1 MGRLADKVAIVT
13 GAGRG
18 IGRAYALAFAREGA
32 RVVVN
37 DIGTS
42 LQGRGTSEE
51 PAAVVAREI
60 EALGGKALASD
71 ADVADFE
78 KVARTVAET
87 LDAFGRI
94 DVLVTNAGI
103 SRRMPITELTEEGW
117 DTTIGAHLKG
127 TYNFV
132 HHVAP
137 HMLSKGSGTILTVT
151 SGAAWVPNPR
161 SLAYSAAKGGI
172 FSLTIGL
179 AAELAGSGVTV
190 NALSPGLTSTRLG
203 NGALEEIRSS
213 TTLSEQEIADLV
225 GPIQPAE
232 AMAPLAIF
240 LASEAGRRITGRI
253 FEVAGNSIHT
263 IRPAS
268 RERSFVRDGGWSTDD
283 LFDSF
288 PRSLD

>member
-1 MGRLADKVAIVT
+1 
-13 GAGRG
+13 
-18 IGRAYALAFAREGA
+18 
-32 RVVVN
+32 
-37 DIGTS
+37 
-42 LQGRGTSEE
+42 
-51 PAAVVAREI
+51 
-60 EALGGKALASD
+60 
-71 ADVADFE
+71 
-78 KVARTVAET
+78 
-87 LDAFGRI
+87 
-94 DVLVTNAGI
+94 
-103 SRRMPITELTEEGW
+103 
-117 DTTIGAHLKG
+117 
-127 TYNFV
+127 
-132 HHVAP
+132 
-137 HMLSKGSGTILTVT
+137 VT